1 MKRIKALFMTLAL
14 IISISNLAQTIIAAE
29 NEDSTQKEISTLS
42 EEEIN
47 KQKQEILSSI
57 NSYLEDIKHSI
68 KRIDEKIE
76 NTKKQEEFE
85 YYPAIRLNIDTPMF
99 GMSSIVENKLRIK
112 KDVSTTDVANRYSIR
127 DIIDNNKI
135 KLPDGYIA
143 GIVVATTE
151 VSIDEN
157 MSLEE
162 LKLTLVRCIQYKS
175 QVNAVDEFVE
185 TQINKFFKDYIAEE
199 KKNNIRDVKER
210 SAKVKKNIEDIAD
223 KIYEMSFIGI
233 DISEYITEYNNV
245 SKELYNISDKSKN
258 TLMSNSEL
266 TELIKNSLSNEAN
279 VLDLKTTIDEAYEK
293 AVLNMNYLTVLNNLK
308 ATYESKNTRIKA
320 YIENSTTETKEEST
334 TESESSKVTITQNYS
349 VTLEGTQDYLEKII
363 EDIGKKV
370 EAYNKEL
377 EENNKELE
385 ENNNQNSEQ
394 QENPEKTE
402 DEKKAEETEK
412 YTENKAKIEELYSKY
427 KEVLIRENKFYT
439 NNINMQLNDSNTKM
453 TNIIGHIDSDI
464 VVDNEIFTYTKYVY
478 IDLPNNLSG
487 YLERNNS
494 NSMIELN
501 SLNSLLYNELQ
512 TLVKTNMNIKK
523 MYEKMTED
531 LLKS

>member
-233 DISEYITEYNNV
+233 DISEYINEYNNV

-334 TESESSKVTITQNYS
+334 TESESSKVTITHNYS

-377 EENNKELE
+377 EENN
-385 ENNNQNSEQ
+385 NQNSEQ
-394 QENPEKTE
+394 QENTEKTE